1 MVERA
6 SLAREARKLGEWF
19 HNLHLPG
26 GVETAPEHPLGDFP
40 ARKWQCVQTTVPADL
55 GGWRVLDIGCNAGYY
70 SFALAA
76 RGAEVVGVDI
86 DDRYLAQARWASRQ
100 LGLEKP
106 PEFRKLSV
114 YRLHELGGR
123 FDLVWFM
130 GVAYHLRHPL
140 LALDIVRSLEAEY
153 LMFQTMSFPDAPPPE
168 IPGDFP
174 LADRERLAAPGWPKL
189 AFIEHRLAADGTN
202 WWAANDACAR
212 AMLRSSGFEVLACPL
227 HETYWCRAGRVAG
240 EVRAELG
247 EVFRAPVPGGRK
259 PFQAR
264 P

>member
-1 MVERA
+1 MIDRTSVNSEVRQ
-6 SLAREARKLGEWF
+6 LGEWF

-40 ARKWQCVQTTVPADL
+40 ARKWRQVERVVPADL
-55 GGWRVLDIGCNAGYY
+55 RGWRVLDIGCNAGYY

-86 DDRYLAQARWASRQ
+86 DERYLAQARWASTQ
-100 LGLEKP
+100 LNLERP

-114 YRLHELGGR
+114 YRLQELGGG

-140 LALDIVRSLEAEY
+140 LALDLVRSLEPRY
-153 LMFQTMSFPDAPPPE
+153 LMFQTMTFPDAPPAAVPE
-168 IPGDFP
+168 DFP
-174 LADRERLAAPGWPKL
+174 LMERDRLAVPGWPKL
-189 AFIEHRLAADGTN
+189 AFIEHRLAEDGTN

-212 AMLRSSGFEVLACPL
+212 AMLRSAGFDVLESPL
-227 HETYWCRAGRVAG
+227 HETYWCRAAQVAGRVS
-240 EVRAELG
+240 AELD
-247 EVFRAPVPGGRK
+247 EVLRAPSP
-259 PFQAR
+259 
-264 P
+264 